1 MAATCYLC
9 GRPVYS
15 DGNGD
20 CAPQEDHINPG
31 QPQTRWTHA
40 WCNQVKGDRSV
51 GEAKTAIAEHFR
63 RGTAPRCLG

>member
-15 DGNGD
+15 DGKGD
-20 CAPQEDHINPG
+20 CAPQEDHVTPG
-31 QPQTRWTHA
+31 QPQTVWTHA
-40 WCNQVKGDRSV
+40 WCNQVKGAGSV
-51 GEAKTAIAEHFR
+51 GDAKRAIGEHFR